1 VAVRGNICVGDLE
14 VCPHERAVL
23 VRGEDVPFTS
33 REFDLIARL
42 AEHPGWVFSA
52 GQLSGD
58 SETGDRSPESISV
71 LVSRVRQKLA
81 CAGALDVIE
90 TVRGSGYRL
99 HAQGAAAGDERT
111 ESGED
116 DHELRDATWRL
127 QEAVME
133 VEHSGTESQQRAAVE
148 VLEQARHAIYGSLAE

>member
-1 VAVRGNICVGDLE
+1 MAGHGNIRVGDLE
-14 VCPHERAVL
+14 VCLHEREVL
-23 VRGEDVPFTS
+23 VGGEGVPLTS
-33 REFDLIARL
+33 REFDLIAHL

-52 GQLSGD
+52 DQLSGD
-58 SETGDRSPESISV
+58 AENGDHSPESISV

-99 HAQGAAAGDERT
+99 HAQAGSEAEQDRGSAGADQG
-111 ESGED
+111 
-116 DHELRDATWRL
+116 LKDASWRL

-133 VEHSGTESQQRAAVE
+133 VEHSGTESQQRSAADA
-148 VLEQARHAIYGSLAE
+148 LDQARHTIYASLAE